1 MLNNL
6 HVQNFALIQNLK
18 LNLKSGLNIITGE
31 TGAGKS
37 VLLGALG
44 LLSGKRA
51 DLSVVRKGT
60 KKCIVEGEFSLKNY
74 GLEPYFNAN
83 DLDFEEPTIIR
94 REISISGKSRSFIND
109 TPVKLTVLREIGDR
123 VIDIHSQNSNRI
135 LNKLEFAFNLLDS
148 YSGNIEALN
157 TYQNI
162 FREYIEKQKELEE
175 LEAAQQ
181 REKLNYEFNQF
192 QLNELASANL
202 ENDEQELL
210 EKEFEILNNSEDIIT
225 NGTSIVNNISYNKA
239 SVNELLQEANTS
251 LDKLCAFDDSYTS
264 LKERLTSASIEIK
277 DIADDVQH
285 KIGSV
290 SSDTSRVQLITD
302 RLNLIYTL
310 QKKYNVSSVEQLIQ
324 KRDQLQKLVD
334 LVIGGNEGL
343 NSLSK
348 EIQVYK
354 LNLLS
359 KSESLSNIRRK
370 YAPIVA
376 KEVIKD
382 LNLMGIHDAQLDFEF
397 LSTSLNRFGADEIDF
412 LFSANKGNP
421 LEKLNKVASGGELS
435 RLMLSIKRVIG
446 TKTSLPTI
454 VFDEIDTG
462 VSGEVAGQMGQLMKG
477 MAEKIQVITITH
489 LPQIAANGNAH
500 FKVFKSNDDK
510 ETTSQIK
517 ELNQESRI
525 NEIAQMLS
533 GLNISESA
541 RQNAIEL
548 INQ

>member
-135 LNKLEFAFNLLDS
+135 LNKLEFAFNLLDN

-277 DIADDVQH
+277 DIADDVQY

>member
-376 KEVIKD
+376 K
-382 LNLMGIHDAQLDFEF
+382 LSLIH
-397 LSTSLNRFGADEIDF
+397 I
-412 LFSANKGNP
+412 
-421 LEKLNKVASGGELS
+421 
-435 RLMLSIKRVIG
+435 
-446 TKTSLPTI
+446 
-454 VFDEIDTG
+454 
-462 VSGEVAGQMGQLMKG
+462 
-477 MAEKIQVITITH
+477 
-489 LPQIAANGNAH
+489 
-500 FKVFKSNDDK
+500 
-510 ETTSQIK
+510 
-517 ELNQESRI
+517 
-525 NEIAQMLS
+525 
-533 GLNISESA
+533 
-541 RQNAIEL
+541 
-548 INQ
+548 